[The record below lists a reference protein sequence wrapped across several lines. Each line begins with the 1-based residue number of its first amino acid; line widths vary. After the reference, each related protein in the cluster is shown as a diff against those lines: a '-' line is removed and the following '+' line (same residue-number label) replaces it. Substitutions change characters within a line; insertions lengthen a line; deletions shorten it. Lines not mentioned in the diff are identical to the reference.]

1 MGLRGKGIKYWQE
14 LLSGEGNVFWE
25 DILGEYIKHH
35 QSISVAISE
44 FNKNYK
50 LLHLLDSDSD
60 FLREVGYLP
69 EFKYYAIN
77 KPVINK
83 DEVVF

>member
-1 MGLRGKGIKYWQE
+1 MGLRGKGIKYWQK
-14 LLSGEGNVFWE
+14 LFDSGYANWE
-25 DILGEYIKHH
+25 RIFGEYIQHH
-35 QSISVAISE
+35 KSISVAISE